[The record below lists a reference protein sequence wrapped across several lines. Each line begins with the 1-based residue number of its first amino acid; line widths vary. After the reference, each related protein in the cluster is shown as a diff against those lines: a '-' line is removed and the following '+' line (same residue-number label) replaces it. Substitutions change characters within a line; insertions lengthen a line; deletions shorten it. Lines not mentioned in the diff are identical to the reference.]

1 MWMAV
6 YVRPPRP
13 HVPVIN
19 HCPHRPP
26 TGLVKRDRLFKM
38 APDQSECAWKCT
50 DECQTRGCFHLQ
62 MSPLRKAVPNDAM
75 MSVKQAGSCWRA
87 VSSVSV
93 AEQLHH
99 DFIAWAH
106 AVDAHMLTLLPV
118 SSGTFTFPFLMLLGC
133 NGNKCSFVC
142 GSAGPE
148 IFKKNT
154 FEGVESFP
162 SRWKKREN
170 LPEWRFGVIL
180 WLPFYVYPNIY
191 SEKKDLGHTRTFILW

>member
-26 TGLVKRDRLFKM
+26 TGLVERDRLFKM

-93 AEQLHH
+93 ADEYTTSSSH
-99 DFIAWAH
+99 
-106 AVDAHMLTLLPV
+106 VHMLWMRTCWLYSPCHLGL
-118 SSGTFTFPFLMLLGC
+118 SHFHFLCCWDAMGINAVL
-133 NGNKCSFVC
+133 FVAQQ
-142 GSAGPE
+142 GLRSL
-148 IFKKNT
+148 KKNT

-162 SRWKKREN
+162 SRWKKKRKTSRMEI
-170 LPEWRFGVIL
+170 WCYFV
-180 WLPFYVYPNIY
+180 
-191 SEKKDLGHTRTFILW
+191 TTFLCLS